1 MKPWKE
7 RKKRQS
13 GERGQSVVEVTLL
26 APWIFL
32 LFMGIINFG
41 FYAYAMIAV
50 ENAARIAA
58 LHTSGSSLPDDPNDP
73 DKPKYDAQRQKFA
86 CNHVLRELN
95 FLPNVNSLGAWPCT
109 SLPLAVAVDSVDLPN
124 SADQVARASRVTVA
138 YRSAQMFLI
147 PGITDRL
154 TVNRIV
160 EMRTVN

>member
-1 MKPWKE
+1 MERQRNAKP
-7 RKKRQS
+7 RHGQRTQTR
-13 GERGQSVVEVTLL
+13 ERGTSVVEVTLMS
-26 APWIFL
+26 PWIFL

-50 ENAARIAA
+50 ENAARVAA
-58 LHTSGSSLPDDPNDP
+58 LNTSGSGLP
-73 DKPKYDAQRQKFA
+73 DKPEYDAQRRNSA
-86 CNHVLRELN
+86 CNDVLRELN
-95 FLPNVNSLGAWPCT
+95 FLPNVKSLGAWSCLD
-109 SLPLAVAVDSVDLPN
+109 LPLAVAVDRVDLPN
-124 SADQVARASRVTVA
+124 SADQVARASRVTVS